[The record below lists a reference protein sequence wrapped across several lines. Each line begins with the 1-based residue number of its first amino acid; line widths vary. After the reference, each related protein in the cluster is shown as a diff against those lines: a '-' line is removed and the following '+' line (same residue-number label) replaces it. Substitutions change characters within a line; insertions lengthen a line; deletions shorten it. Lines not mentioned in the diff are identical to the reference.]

1 MILKAI
7 SIRQP
12 WAWAIVT
19 GEKDVE
25 NRSSHFPQRYRGPVL
40 IHASKG
46 SDPDDWEWM
55 RRKYRI
61 TAPDDLPRG
70 GFVGIAEIVDVVT
83 RSRSRWFNGEIG
95 LVLANAREL
104 PFKPWKGQVG
114 LQASSANGFHR

>member
-1 MILKAI
+1 MTVRAVIMIIKAI

-46 SDPDDWEWM
+46 SDPGDWEWM
-55 RRKYRI
+55 RKKYCRCSELRLQSI
-61 TAPDDLPRG
+61 T
-70 GFVGIAEIVDVVT
+70 
-83 RSRSRWFNGEIG
+83 NGS
-95 LVLANAREL
+95 ARE
-104 PFKPWKGQVG
+104 
-114 LQASSANGFHR
+114 SANSHVPDEAAAPNHPCSCS